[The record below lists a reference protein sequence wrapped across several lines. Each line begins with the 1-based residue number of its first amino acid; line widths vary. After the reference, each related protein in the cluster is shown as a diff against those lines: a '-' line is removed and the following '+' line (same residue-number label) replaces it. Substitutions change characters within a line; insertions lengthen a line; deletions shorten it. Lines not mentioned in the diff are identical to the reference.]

1 MAVTWLAG
9 VGFLRLHAAMF
20 AVAGAVLLL
29 IDLILDPSDLWALE
43 VLEIWLV
50 VLGSHSAALV
60 AGWST
65 WRAIRPGRI
74 ADSPLAWF
82 LPDADEPDNAMET
95 LAPGPPQPLPATGRF
110 SPGRHA
116 TPADADEAPT
126 GIAAVLAAI
135 GDAALD
141 LADLGRS
148 GLDKTRQGIA
158 RGIDWIRNEDD
169 DDDDEYEDEEDG
181 PPSPAGLD
189 RPDLQN
195 PQEASGR

>member
-29 IDLILDPSDLWALE
+29 IDLILDPSDLWALD

-50 VLGSHSAALV
+50 VLGSHTAALV

-74 ADSPLAWF
+74 AESPLAWF
-82 LPDADEPDNAMET
+82 LPDDGEPDDPTET
-95 LAPGPPQPLPATGRF
+95 IAPGPPQPLPATGRF
-110 SPGRHA
+110 TPGRL
-116 TPADADEAPT
+116 PASDDDEAPE
-126 GIAAVLAAI
+126 GIADVLATI
-135 GDAALD
+135 GDSALD

-148 GLDKTRQGIA
+148 GLEKTRQGIA
-158 RGIDWIRNEDD
+158 RGIAWVRNDDDD
-169 DDDDEYEDEEDG
+169 DDDDEG
-181 PPSPAGLD
+181 PPSPTDTD
-189 RPDLQN
+189 RPIHLK